1 MTQRLIIIMPSF
13 NDGPGLWGVV
23 EGERV
28 LTHGRGAPPVN
39 DSSKE
44 TVAILSGQS
53 VRIYPHTLPAT
64 SKRDRLRAAGFS
76 IEDKIAVPLSR
87 VHIAL
92 SDDRIAVMDKTELSA
107 KLAQLKE
114 AGLSP
119 TKAIADFEALMDIEG
134 PVSLLG
140 RAVTTG
146 LLGHAMD
153 AGWTDEGRA
162 YPDEALLSAIGA
174 KLERND
180 VLNILQNDFSPKNG
194 FNVGWRKLIPLASLA
209 ACLGIAALFLHGADA
224 RALKLQAA
232 DMKLQTAQIYMDA
245 TGQTAP
251 RDPARAAMRAMKS
264 GGEDTLA
271 FLRLSQIL
279 FNGIEQIDG
288 LTVNQLRYQE
298 PNYELQLRLIYP
310 SFESAGQLESAIR
323 AAGGQLITGGVRE
336 QSGQFVGE
344 ATLRGGSS

>member
-13 NDGPGLWGVV
+13 EDGPGLWGVV
-23 EGERV
+23 DGERV
-28 LTHGRGAPPVN
+28 VTHGRGAPPEN

-44 TVAILSGQS
+44 TVAVLSGQS
-53 VRIYPHTLPAT
+53 VRIYPHELPAT

-92 SDDRIAVMDKTELSA
+92 SDDRIAVMDKDELSDNM
-107 KLAQLKE
+107 AQFKE

-119 TKAIADFEALMDIEG
+119 TKAIADFEALADVEG
-134 PVSLLG
+134 PISLLG

-146 LLGHAMD
+146 PLGHAMD
-153 AGWTDEGRA
+153 AAWTDEGKA
-162 YPDEALLSAIGA
+162 YPDETILSAIGA
-174 KLERND
+174 KLEQGD
-180 VLNILQNDFSPKNG
+180 ALNILQNDFSPKNN
-194 FNVGWRKLIPLASLA
+194 FTIGWRKFVPLGGLA
-209 ACLGIAALFLHGADA
+209 ACLGLAALLLHGADA

-232 DMKLQTAQIYMDA
+232 DMKMQTAKIYTDA
-245 TGQTAP
+245 TGQAAP
-251 RDPARAAMRAMKS
+251 MDPARAAMRAIDS
-264 GGEDTLA
+264 GGEDRLA

-279 FNGIEQIDG
+279 FSGVEQIDG
-288 LTVNQLRYQE
+288 LSVDQLRYQDS
-298 PNYELQLRLIYP
+298 NNELQLRLVYP
-310 SFESAGQLESAIR
+310 SFESAGQLETAIR

-344 ATLRGGSS
+344 ATLRGGAS

>member
-23 EGERV
+23 DGERV
-28 LTHGRGAPPVN
+28 ITHGRGAPPVN
-39 DSSKE
+39 DGSKE
-44 TVAILSGQS
+44 IVAILSGQS
-53 VRIYPHTLPAT
+53 IRIYPHALPAT

-76 IEDKIAVPLSR
+76 IEDKIAVPLSQ

-92 SDDRIAVMDKTELSA
+92 SDDRIAVMDKDELSA
-107 KLAQLKE
+107 NITQLKE

-134 PVSLLG
+134 PISLLG

-162 YPDEALLSAIGA
+162 YPDETLLSAIGA
-174 KLERND
+174 KLDRND
-180 VLNILQNDFSPKNG
+180 VLNILQSDFSPRSGLTVNWKS
-194 FNVGWRKLIPLASLA
+194 LIPVASLA
-209 ACLGIAALFLHGADA
+209 ACLGIAALFLHGAEA

-232 DMKLQTAQIYMDA
+232 DMQLQTSQIFTQA
-245 TGQTAP
+245 TGQAAP
-251 RDPARAAMRAMKS
+251 RDPARAAMQAMQT
-264 GGEDTLA
+264 GGEDTLS
-271 FLRLSQIL
+271 FLRLSEVL
-279 FNGIEQIDG
+279 FNGVEQVAG
-288 LTVNQLRYQE
+288 LSVDQLRYQDQE
-298 PNYELQLRLIYP
+298 NELQLRLIYP
-310 SFESAGQLESAIR
+310 SFESAGQLETAIR
-323 AAGGQLITGGVRE
+323 AAGGELITGGVRE

-344 ATLRGGSS
+344 ATLRGARS